1 MSAKYNLKYSGP
13 EIDALLEKASLD
25 PETKVYVVYDT
36 ESKPSPED
44 GSGGDYKTYLQPKVR
59 EIMIK
64 MYDDYIDGQKTVA
77 IIHTSHGPA
86 YCGVFYPNVLAGYF
100 RLTQVTPS
108 LSSSSEHEGKSFSVV
123 SYNGKYFN
131 MAILP
136 NGKLDTSAGP
146 GCANI
151 GYSHKASICHLSP
164 FTNYEIPYE
173 PKYPGSPATKQYVDN
188 SIANID
194 FSNVLTQN
202 GTTEYQ
208 PTEANDVTTKQYV
221 DEAINSAVTNQ
232 LNGIY

>member
-1 MSAKYNLKYSGP
+1 MAEKYNLKYSGP

-36 ESKPSPED
+36 ESKPNPED

-64 MYDDYIDGQKTVA
+64 MYDDYVNGQKTVA
-77 IIHTSHGPA
+77 IIYTSYGPA
-86 YCGVFYPNVLAGYF
+86 YCGVFYPNISFGDF
-100 RLTQVTPS
+100 CLTQVNPS
-108 LSSSSEHEGKSFSVV
+108 LSSSSEQEGKSYSVV

-131 MAILP
+131 MLILS

-146 GCANI
+146 GCANL
-151 GYSHKASICHLSP
+151 GYNHKVSICHLSP
-164 FTNYEIPYE
+164 FANYAVPYE
-173 PKYPGSPATKQYVDN
+173 PRYPGSPATKQYVDN

-221 DEAINSAVTNQ
+221 DEAINNAVINQ
-232 LNGIY
+232 LNEAY